1 MQKIYPRTNPA
12 PIENSNANR
21 EFARQ
26 DAVHLR
32 REPENATQG
41 VSRHE
46 PEGKTQILRDVN
58 PLIQRVAAVS
68 LSPLQ
73 NVMSE
78 LQKLHDFLH
87 NEGERIGLSYR
98 RARLFA
104 AMLLLSL
111 AALLLAPIYSQSQV
125 GNSLAAIS
133 FLSLI
138 VACIG
143 TSSSIFLGWR
153 ADRRQSEELR
163 LEIEQLELQ
172 LSEALK
178 AARRNPA
185 GHSEYPHANNISR
198 TGAAVCGE
206 APPAYRPR

>member
-12 PIENSNANR
+12 PLDAPGNSNPKRAPGAEEPLR
-21 EFARQ
+21 EFARH

-32 REPENATQG
+32 REPENASQG
-41 VSRHE
+41 VLRHE
-46 PEGKTQILRDVN
+46 PEGKTQVLPDLN
-58 PLIQRVAAVS
+58 PLIQRVAGVS

-73 NVMSE
+73 KVLSE
-78 LQKLHDFLH
+78 LRQLHNFLQ

-98 RARLFA
+98 RGRLFA

-111 AALLLAPIYSQSQV
+111 AALLLAPIYSRSEV

-143 TSSSIFLGWR
+143 TSLSIFLGWR
-153 ADRRQSEELR
+153 ADRRQSDELR
-163 LEIEQLELQ
+163 LEIKQLELQ
-172 LSEALK
+172 LWEARK
-178 AARRNPA
+178 AARPNHP
-185 GHSEYPHANNISR
+185 EYPHANNISSR
-198 TGAAVCGE
+198 S
-206 APPAYRPR
+206 